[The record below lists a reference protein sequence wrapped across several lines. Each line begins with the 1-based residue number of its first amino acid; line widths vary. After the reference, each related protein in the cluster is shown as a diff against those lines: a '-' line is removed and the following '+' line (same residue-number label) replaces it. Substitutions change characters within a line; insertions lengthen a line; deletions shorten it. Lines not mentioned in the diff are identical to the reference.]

1 MAEAKSPRRR
11 WYYLL
16 LGIGG
21 VLLIAVGAF
30 LVWALWIP
38 APMPEALAAMESD
51 SAVTASQNGWI
62 TFTPVDDRVS
72 CGIIFYP
79 GGRVDPRAYAPP
91 MHAIAAEGYT
101 AVIVPMPLNLA
112 ILGINKASDV
122 IAGLPKIET
131 WSVAGHSLGGS
142 AAAFYIHDN
151 PHAAQG
157 LALWA
162 AYTTEGM
169 SLADRDALA
178 VTSISASLDGLA
190 TPEKIEEGAP
200 YLPPQTTFVEI
211 EGGNHAQFGWYGDQ
225 SGDNPATITR
235 EEQQAQT
242 IAATLELLDA
252 TCAGK

>member
-1 MAEAKSPRRR
+1 MVETESTRRK
-11 WYYLL
+11 WPYVLL
-16 LGIGG
+16 AIGG
-21 VLLIAVGAF
+21 ALLIGVGAF

-38 APMPEALAAMESD
+38 EPMPEALAAMESD
-51 SAVTASQNGWI
+51 AEVTVSQNGWI

-91 MHAIAAEGYT
+91 MHAIAAQGYT

-112 ILGINKASDV
+112 ILGINKANDV
-122 IAGLPKIET
+122 ISGLPKIET
-131 WSVAGHSLGGS
+131 WTVAGHSLGGS
-142 AAAFYIHDN
+142 SAAFYVHDN
-151 PHAAQG
+151 SHAAQG
-157 LALWA
+157 LAFWA

-169 SLADRDALA
+169 SLADRDTLA

-190 TPEKIEEGAP
+190 TPEKVEEGKP
-200 YLPPQTTFVEI
+200 FLPPQTTFVEI

-242 IAATLELLDA
+242 IAATLALLDS